1 MNASDFRLLTYFVEV
16 VRAGSIRAGARNL
29 RLSPAVVSTAIRD
42 LEAAVGVSVLRRT
55 TRSMALTDA
64 GQKIYDR
71 AVRAVEAAEIAMQP
85 DAGAPVQVGG
95 DLGITLPVELAISL
109 MPPLLREFEAIFPEV
124 NAHVHAE
131 DSAINL
137 SQSEFDAALRA
148 GYRKSPDGSANV
160 LANLPLELVASPR
173 FAIRNNEDLQGALDR
188 TGFIGT
194 KAQISAK
201 TLVTMATDSE
211 PERQFRI
218 QPRVIINN
226 RTVARE
232 LAIEG
237 FGAALL
243 LSSTVDSDIESGRLI
258 RLTDRHDFGYVA
270 VRILMRDRFPSAAA
284 TAFREFVLGRNNE
297 AA

>member
-1 MNASDFRLLTYFVEV
+1 MNVGDFRLLAYFVEV
-16 VRAGSIRAGARNL
+16 ARAGSIRAGARHL

-42 LEAAVGVSVLRRT
+42 LEAAVGASVLRRT

-64 GQKIYDR
+64 GQEIYDR

-85 DAGAPVQVGG
+85 RTGATVQVNG

-109 MPPLLREFEAIFPEV
+109 LPPLLREFEAAYPEV
-124 NAHVHAE
+124 NAHIHAE

-137 SQSEFDAALRA
+137 AQSEFDVALRA
-148 GYRKSPDGSANV
+148 GYRKTPDRSSNV
-160 LANLPLELVASPR
+160 FANLPLELVAAPR
-173 FAIRNNEDLQGALDR
+173 FAAEKDERLQDTLDR

-194 KAQISAK
+194 KAQVSAK
-201 TLVTMATDSE
+201 TLSTMATDSE
-211 PERQFRI
+211 PERQFHI
-218 QPRVIINN
+218 KARVVINN

-232 LAIEG
+232 LAVEG

-243 LSSTVDSDIESGRLI
+243 LSSTVDSDLKSGRLV

-284 TAFREFVLGRNNE
+284 TAFKEFVLARDNGS
-297 AA
+297 A

>member
-1 MNASDFRLLTYFVEV
+1 MNVGDFRLLAYFVEV
-16 VRAGSIRAGARNL
+16 VRAGSIRAGARQL

-42 LEAAVGVSVLRRT
+42 LEAAVGASVLRRT

-64 GQKIYDR
+64 GREIYDR

-85 DAGAPVQVGG
+85 KTGTAIQVSG

-109 MPPLLREFEAIFPEV
+109 MPPLLREFEEMFPEV

-131 DSAINL
+131 DSEINL
-137 SQSEFDAALRA
+137 SQSEFDTALRA
-148 GYRKSPDGSANV
+148 GYRKTPDRSANV
-160 LANLPLELVASPR
+160 FANLPLELIAAPQ
-173 FAIRNNEDLQGALDR
+173 FAAGKTESLQETLDR
-188 TGFIGT
+188 TGFVGT
-194 KAQISAK
+194 KAQVSGR
-201 TLVTMATDSE
+201 TLSTMATDSE

-218 QPRVIINN
+218 KPRVIINN

-243 LSSTVDSDIESGRLI
+243 LSSTVDSDIKSGRLI

-284 TAFREFVLGRNNE
+284 SAFRDFVLSRDKT
-297 AA
+297 AT